1 MAQPVACT
9 RAGQVAARSGLR
21 RLALQ
26 PGSMRRE
33 TPCATSRNHKETEVS
48 ETKLIRLRGK
58 AIANGALP
66 LICTPLIGRTQAAVL
81 GELATVLPKQPDLIE
96 WRVDFFEG
104 LGDTAL
110 VIATARALKAAAGEI
125 PVLFTRRSTREGGEK
140 IALAEPEVVAL
151 YEAVCAARCVDLI
164 DYEMCNDA
172 ADFARLRAASRASQI
187 LLVASYH
194 NFQSTPDAATLVD
207 KFAQAERLGGDVAKV
222 AVMPQGPA
230 DVLTLLGATYT
241 ASQCVGLPLI
251 SMSMGAFGS
260 LSRMMG
266 WVYGSTVTF
275 AVGKSS
281 SAPGQV
287 PIEELRAVLATVR
300 KAVTGR

>member
-1 MAQPVACT
+1 MIEP
-9 RAGQVAARSGLR
+9 
-21 RLALQ
+21 
-26 PGSMRRE
+26 
-33 TPCATSRNHKETEVS
+33 
-48 ETKLIRLRGK
+48 KLIHLRGK
-58 AIANGALP
+58 PIAAGALP
-66 LICTPLIGRTQAAVL
+66 LICTPLVGRTREAVL
-81 GELATVLPKQPDLIE
+81 AELAAVLPKQPDLIE

-110 VIATARALKAAAGEI
+110 VIDTARAIKAAAGDI
-125 PVLFTRRSTREGGEK
+125 PILFTRRSTKEGGEK
-140 IALAEPEVVAL
+140 IALVESDVVRL
-151 YEAVCAARCVDLI
+151 YEAVCAEHCVDLI

-172 ADFARLRAASRASQI
+172 ADFARLRSASAAAGI

-194 NFQSTPDAATLVD
+194 NFKSTPDAAALVD
-207 KFAQAERLGGDVAKV
+207 KFAQAERLGADVAKV

-230 DVLTLLGATYT
+230 DVLTLLGATHQ
-241 ASQCVGLPLI
+241 ASQTVGLPLI
-251 SMSMGAFGS
+251 SMAMGAIGS

-287 PIEELRAVLATVR
+287 PIDELRAVLASLR
-300 KAVTGR
+300 RAVS